1 MANPYENANIYAQN
15 HKVQAEAAPS
25 GNSRDTDARALISCA
40 RRLDDAKTL
49 IENTDKSKENMRLYN
64 EAIRHNQRLWTIF
77 QVALSDPENPLPE
90 NLKLILLN
98 LSRYVDKTSFR
109 AVGGY
114 MPELID
120 SLININRII
129 AKGLSKPVEGADIYA
144 PAAEPHTVPTSL
156 TTSA

>member
-1 MANPYENANIYAQN
+1 MSVNIYNKNQKAQAVPN
-15 HKVQAEAAPS
+15 
-25 GNSRDTDARALISCA
+25 GNSRDTDARALLACA
-40 RRLDDAKTL
+40 RRLDDAKILMT
-49 IENTDKSKENMRLYN
+49 EDAKSKENLRLCA

-77 QVALSDPENPLPE
+77 QVALADPQNPLPE

-109 AVGGY
+109 AIGKY
-114 MPELID
+114 APDLLD

-129 AKGLSKPVEGADIYA
+129 ASGLSKQSASEGSYA
-144 PAAEPHTVPTSL
+144 PPVDMRETPTSL